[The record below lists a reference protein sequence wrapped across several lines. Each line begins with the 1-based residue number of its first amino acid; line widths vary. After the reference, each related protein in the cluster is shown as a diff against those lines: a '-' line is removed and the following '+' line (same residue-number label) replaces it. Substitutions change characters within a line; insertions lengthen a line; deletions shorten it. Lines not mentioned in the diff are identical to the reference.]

1 VPFKHSDG
9 VFGVGVLGR
18 RVVDQTF
25 GVWMFA
31 VPTVFD
37 ARFMKTNVKRSIYE
51 AAKTVYALFLVGE
64 AGAFATL
71 RAHFWHVRYPFK
83 AGS

>member
-1 VPFKHSDG
+1 
-9 VFGVGVLGR
+9 
-18 RVVDQTF
+18 
-25 GVWMFA
+25 
-31 VPTVFD
+31 
-37 ARFMKTNVKRSIYE
+37 MKTNVKRSIYE